1 MRKVVSHEAREAERN
16 VRDLRGGAPGPALRN
31 FTTCVAKSSRGTY
44 HVVGVVLIE
53 AALVLISVH
62 KFLVFKRGAPEL
74 SARKWAMVAL
84 AFLCVAGVVAL
95 ISVVAFVD
103 VGDKTLHGLLGG
115 VGVGFVLGS
124 CFVALFAGL
133 EQ

>member
-1 MRKVVSHEAREAERN
+1 M
-16 VRDLRGGAPGPALRN
+16 
-31 FTTCVAKSSRGTY
+31 
-44 HVVGVVLIE
+44 VLIE